1 MEQQLFRPVAW
12 AFHTNIY
19 EVNLRQYTRQGTFK
33 AFQQHLPRLH
43 DMGVEVL
50 WFMPITPISIKNRK
64 GTLGSYYAC
73 RSYVQTNPEFGTLA
87 DFQELVNAAHQL
99 GMKVLIDWV
108 ANHTGWDHEWTESNP
123 DFYTRN
129 PDGSFRPPVENW
141 EDVIHLNYANP
152 ALRKAMINAMQFW
165 VTECG
170 IDGFRCDMA
179 MLVPLDFWIEAR
191 QQLDRLH
198 PLFWLGEFDQ
208 WGGDASYAV
217 AFDAS
222 YSWHWMHIT
231 EEFYK
236 SKGMRR
242 IPLLDRVLAA
252 YHQKAP
258 FGHMRSFFT
267 TNHDENSW
275 NGTEYEKYG
284 NMAIPLAVFSCL
296 WNGVPLLYS
305 GQELP
310 NEKRLAFFDKDVI
323 EWGKKEPR
331 LHNFFKRLLHLRKT
345 HPALRSADRTVLSW
359 RIATNYNDRVFS
371 FIRQNGGREVVVALN
386 LSDQPLQLQ
395 FTDNR
400 FSGYFTDLFS
410 GVSFSLSDTIELPA
424 WGYLVGSK

>member
-1 MEQQLFRPVAW
+1 MEQQQFRPVAW
-12 AFHTNIY
+12 AAHTNIY

-50 WFMPITPISIKNRK
+50 WFMPVTPISIKNRK

-73 RSYVQTNPEFGTLA
+73 SSYVQTNPEFGTLG
-87 DFQELVNAAHQL
+87 DFQDLVNAAHQL

-108 ANHTGWDHEWTESNP
+108 ANHTGWDHEWTETNP
-123 DFYTRN
+123 DFYNRN

-152 ALRKAMINAMQFW
+152 ALRKAMISAMQFW

-179 MLVPLDFWIEAR
+179 MLVPLDFWMEAR

-208 WGGDASYAV
+208 WGADASYAF

-236 SKGMRR
+236 GMRR
-242 IPLLDRVLAA
+242 IPLLDRVLTA

-258 FGHMRSFFT
+258 YGHMRSYFT

-284 NMAIPLAVFSCL
+284 NMAMPLAVFSCL

-310 NEKRLAFFDKDVI
+310 NQKRLAFFDKDEI

-331 LHNFFKRLLHLRKT
+331 LHNFFKQLLHLRKT
-345 HPALRSADRTVLSW
+345 HPALHAADRSVLSW

-371 FIRQNGGREVVVALN
+371 FIRQKGPRQVVVALN
-386 LSDQPLQLQ
+386 LSDQPLKLQ
-395 FTDNR
+395 FTDSR
-400 FSGYFTDLFS
+400 FNGSFTDLFS
-410 GVSFSLSDTIELPA
+410 GASFSLADTMDLPP